1 MGITPKKSSVSNKNF
16 LQEQKTTHY
25 VLINYKL
32 LKLCSTLV
40 FEIFTDKLS
49 QQYGQTFDYKRA
61 ISLQKIIQSEFHVNI
76 SMHISTHYA
85 LINTIK
91 LTQTFA
97 KQFKM
102 YSALKKVIEVK
113 KHFKLIKLI

>member
-1 MGITPKKSSVSNKNF
+1 
-16 LQEQKTTHY
+16 
-25 VLINYKL
+25 
-32 LKLCSTLV
+32 
-40 FEIFTDKLS
+40 
-49 QQYGQTFDYKRA
+49 
-61 ISLQKIIQSEFHVNI
+61 
-76 SMHISTHYA
+76 MHISTHYA
-85 LINTIK
+85 LINIK

>member
-1 MGITPKKSSVSNKNF
+1 
-16 LQEQKTTHY
+16 
-25 VLINYKL
+25 
-32 LKLCSTLV
+32 
-40 FEIFTDKLS
+40 
-49 QQYGQTFDYKRA
+49 
-61 ISLQKIIQSEFHVNI
+61 
-76 SMHISTHYA
+76 MHISTHYA
-85 LINTIK
+85 LINIIK

>member
-1 MGITPKKSSVSNKNF
+1 
-16 LQEQKTTHY
+16 
-25 VLINYKL
+25 
-32 LKLCSTLV
+32 
-40 FEIFTDKLS
+40 
-49 QQYGQTFDYKRA
+49 
-61 ISLQKIIQSEFHVNI
+61 
-76 SMHISTHYA
+76 MHISTHYA
-85 LINTIK
+85 LINK